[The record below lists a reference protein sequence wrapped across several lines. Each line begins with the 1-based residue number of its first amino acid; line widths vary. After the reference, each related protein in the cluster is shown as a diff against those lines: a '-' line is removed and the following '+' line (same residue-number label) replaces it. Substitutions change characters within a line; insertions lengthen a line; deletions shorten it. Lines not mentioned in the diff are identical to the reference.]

1 MSVPG
6 QPALDQAC
14 AQCRSKVRSESLRA
28 LNSSWSIRRN
38 AVRATGWAAAAKMVG
53 ARARALIAWNEH
65 PQGRCHACR
74 PREVHARSPAHAI
87 CLLTAAAH
95 HALAGDGTW
104 ERVVKYRLGQALPSG
119 VWHALGRLST
129 GCNLPRDAAA
139 CMSRARSCGVDL
151 FYGAYYAQWKRSM
164 FASLQS
170 LSGPRRGVQ
179 SVGNS
184 ERSLQSPCGG
194 GRDLAGGI
202 IGEIMVAPEIFGF

>member
-1 MSVPG
+1 MKS
-6 QPALDQAC
+6 C
-14 AQCRSKVRSESLRA
+14 AFL
-28 LNSSWSIRRN
+28 RRN

-74 PREVHARSPAHAI
+74 PREVHARSPCSCSA
-87 CLLTAAAH
+87 CSPRLLAMRSQESW
-95 HALAGDGTW
+95 TW
-104 ERVVKYRLGQALPSG
+104 ELVVNDRLCQALPSS
-119 VWHALGRLST
+119 VWHTLGRLST

-151 FYGAYYAQWKRSM
+151 FYGAYHARWKRSM

-170 LSGPRRGVQ
+170 SSGPRRGAQ

-184 ERSLQSPCGG
+184 ECKLQSPCGG
-194 GRDLAGGI
+194 GRGLAGGI